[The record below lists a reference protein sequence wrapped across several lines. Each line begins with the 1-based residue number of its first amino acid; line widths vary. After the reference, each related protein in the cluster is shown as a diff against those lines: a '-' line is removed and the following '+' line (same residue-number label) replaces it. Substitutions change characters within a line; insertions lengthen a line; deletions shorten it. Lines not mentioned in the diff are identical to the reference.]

1 MCRTSDRSPYVTFD
15 GMLHTIQ
22 NTCTYVLLKVCHST
36 LDLPFFKIS
45 GKHGKRRGRSAAFY
59 LYRLHID
66 ISDTRV
72 TLGEGHRVLVSWAA
86 ALGRGR
92 TPATTSV
99 FLPTHLP
106 CRLL

>member
-1 MCRTSDRSPYVTFD
+1 MTFD
-15 GMLHTIQ
+15 GILHTIR
-22 NTCTYVLLKVCHST
+22 NTCTYILLKVCHST
-36 LDLPFFKIS
+36 TDLPFFKIS

-72 TLGEGHRVLVSWAA
+72 TLGEGHHVLVSWAA
-86 ALGRGR
+86 AWGGGGR
-92 TPATTSV
+92 TPAGMSV
-99 FLPTHLP
+99 FLPAHLP